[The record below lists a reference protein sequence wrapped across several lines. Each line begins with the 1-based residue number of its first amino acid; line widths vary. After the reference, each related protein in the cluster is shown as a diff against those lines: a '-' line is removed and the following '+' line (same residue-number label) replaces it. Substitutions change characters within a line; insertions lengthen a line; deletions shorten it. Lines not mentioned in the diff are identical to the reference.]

1 MRSLLVAWGLD
12 LENWC
17 PPKLN
22 KNQDCRVLPLV
33 LGGKFWIWIAA
44 IFTARVFLLQPFTS
58 AIFTQPFCSHLL
70 QPLLLSHFS
79 ATIFPPH
86 LCCFCSRFTVAILV
100 QQFEFYCSNFSTCFS
115 TIFTV
120 TVFTVA
126 ILVESFIC
134 NFSSF
139 SLLPF
144 YLSPFAFAL
153 PQPFQ
158 RNMFFRNLFLT
169 CFHGNV
175 FPQCFFCSQFFVE
188 LFLQQF

>member
-1 MRSLLVAWGLD
+1 MKPCGPSWWLGDWTSRTGALQNSTRTRTVGFCRWFWVGNFGFGLQ
-12 LENWC
+12 
-17 PPKLN
+17 P
-22 KNQDCRVLPLV
+22 
-33 LGGKFWIWIAA
+33 
-44 IFTARVFLLQPFTS
+44 FLLQEF
-58 AIFTQPFCSHLL
+58 FCCSHLL
-70 QPLLLSHFS
+70 QPFLLSHFS

-100 QQFEFYCSNFSTCFS
+100 QQFEFAYCSNFSTCFS
-115 TIFTV
+115 TVAIFTV

>member
-70 QPLLLSHFS
+70 QPFLFSHFAAIYFSHFAAIYFSHFAAIHFSHFAAIHFSHFAAIYFSHFYSAILQPFLLSHF
-79 ATIFPPH
+79 A
-86 LCCFCSRFTVAILV
+86 AI
-100 QQFEFYCSNFSTCFS
+100 CFS
-115 TIFTV
+115 HFYSAISAPPFFHHIFA
-120 TVFTVA
+120 VFVA
-126 ILVESFIC
+126 V
-134 NFSSF
+134 
-139 SLLPF
+139 LP
-144 YLSPFAFAL
+144 
-153 PQPFQ
+153 
-158 RNMFFRNLFLT
+158 
-169 CFHGNV
+169 
-175 FPQCFFCSQFFVE
+175 
-188 LFLQQF
+188 